1 MKLSFSYSR
10 SEGGANFPPLLLLM
24 INLLLATD
32 RVPSVDARTVRP
44 ISSRRIPF
52 VRNSRNAAKE
62 AYAAHLENEF
72 KAIRRQLYT
81 SQNTCTTLRK
91 RCEDQRKETL
101 RIMSSSAAT
110 SAEKIDMEEDK
121 EQLMQQKAEIER
133 LQLKLRQETQQ
144 FQEQVEKLTLLEAEM
159 KEIKEMKVQSDE
171 AQVKEYEEKLE
182 QSQQTQIGYE
192 KEIQLLTL
200 KLEAAGLAAEDSSTA
215 LRAEEL
221 QSKLQS
227 VREKYSTVLN
237 TAKVGGYDEDYQ
249 KEIEKE
255 MDHSIQLAL
264 ESTLKGIEKKW
275 ATQYAEVEKKLTKMS
290 YHVESLESERDAAL
304 SQLKASISS
313 SSAAESN
320 NIQLKEELT
329 LELTESLTKEL
340 TNQLTAELKE
350 KLAKKIERKYKKKY
364 KQMQKELEEQKAT
377 SEQHQPIADLNQEQ
391 RQKIEAEI
399 SAAREQCELDYQSQ
413 LIELQKQSDERVRME
428 KDRMRKLVRAL
439 LEREAKKNRETK
451 AADTTNKEVKKKKVA
466 NTSEDNGADEVI
478 RSSSSSRGKK
488 QSRKGLHRP
497 SSF

>member
-1 MKLSFSYSR
+1 M
-10 SEGGANFPPLLLLM
+10 
-24 INLLLATD
+24 
-32 RVPSVDARTVRP
+32 
-44 ISSRRIPF
+44 
-52 VRNSRNAAKE
+52 
-62 AYAAHLENEF
+62 
-72 KAIRRQLYT
+72 
-81 SQNTCTTLRK
+81 
-91 RCEDQRKETL
+91 
-101 RIMSSSAAT
+101 
-110 SAEKIDMEEDK
+110 
-121 EQLMQQKAEIER
+121 
-133 LQLKLRQETQQ
+133 
-144 FQEQVEKLTLLEAEM
+144 
-159 KEIKEMKVQSDE
+159 
-171 AQVKEYEEKLE
+171 
-182 QSQQTQIGYE
+182 
-192 KEIQLLTL
+192 
-200 KLEAAGLAAEDSSTA
+200 
-215 LRAEEL
+215 
-221 QSKLQS
+221 
-227 VREKYSTVLN
+227 
-237 TAKVGGYDEDYQ
+237 
-249 KEIEKE
+249 
-255 MDHSIQLAL
+255 
-264 ESTLKGIEKKW
+264 
-275 ATQYAEVEKKLTKMS
+275 
-290 YHVESLESERDAAL
+290 ESLESERDAAL

-329 LELTESLTKEL
+329 LELTESLTTEL

-350 KLAKKIERKYKKKY
+350 KLVKKIERKYKKKY